1 MLLGIVILVFG
12 IAWAK
17 GVYFGAKPETLTIR
31 FANAGGAERGDPVYI
46 RGIKR
51 GLISDVD
58 VNERGEVIMELQLD
72 VKIPLRRDASA
83 SIMML
88 ELMGGKKIEILP
100 GVSQT
105 AFNSSTDTIEGTSA
119 GDLSTLV
126 ALVNSMSESLRSI
139 VGKADTLFTSIN
151 DVIGDP
157 KVRADIKGAIAEA
170 RIALKDVSVTLR
182 DVRTLIAENRTS
194 LRNTIAE
201 LEKLSTNMNAA
212 VNDLAPAAKAAIAD
226 TRAFI
231 AQASATL
238 EKADIAL
245 TEIDKMLIDSRTNK
259 SLLYRITSDKEF
271 GERIDSTLINAQK
284 LIKEIRMQGLNA
296 NIRFFQG
303 ADPLP

>member
-31 FANAGGAERGDPVYI
+31 FPNAGGAERGDPVYI

-51 GLISDVD
+51 GFISEVD

-72 VKIPLRRDASA
+72 VKMPLRRDASA

-88 ELMGGKKIEILP
+88 ELMGGKKVEILP

-194 LRNTIAE
+194 LKNTIAE

-259 SLLYRITSDKEF
+259 SLLYRLTSDKEF